1 MPRASSRFVP
11 PWGIF
16 PSTFV
21 AGIVAVI
28 AHDLLAWQLPR
39 VSPHGVGLI
48 MLAGLALGVFG
59 LLRRPSWR
67 LRTALVTALV
77 VAATFVN
84 PFWFRAIDRVNLG
97 YSFRRQED
105 DLLSTRYYKHDHW
118 IPRQAS
124 AYFVMADLLEGK
136 QIRYIE
142 GAWLSK
148 WRLAALAGP
157 SEIVEVDPPGYAL
170 PTAQQLWNR
179 YPNRKFRLH
188 SPDWGGEERLYRM
201 VGITEGAEEAEY
213 FVVLEVEGVDFV
225 IPDSIWEAID
235 RRQRP
240 LGLR

>member
-1 MPRASSRFVP
+1 MPHTSSRFAP

-21 AGIVAVI
+21 AGIAFLI

-39 VSPHGVGLI
+39 AGPHGVGLI

-67 LRTALVTALV
+67 LRAALVATLV
-77 VAATFVN
+77 VAAIVLN
-84 PFWFRAIDRVNLG
+84 LFWFRAIDRVNRG
-97 YSFRRQED
+97 YSFRRQQD

-124 AYFVMADLLEGK
+124 AYFVMADLLEGR

-148 WRLAALAGP
+148 WRLAALAEP
-157 SEIVEVDPPGYAL
+157 SEIVELDPPGYAL

-179 YPNRKFRLH
+179 YPNRKYRLH
-188 SPDWGGEERLYRM
+188 SPDWSGEERLYRM
-201 VGITEGAEEAEY
+201 VGITEGAEKAEY

-225 IPDSIWEAID
+225 IPDSVWEAIG
-235 RRQRP
+235 RGQRP
-240 LGLR
+240 LGPR